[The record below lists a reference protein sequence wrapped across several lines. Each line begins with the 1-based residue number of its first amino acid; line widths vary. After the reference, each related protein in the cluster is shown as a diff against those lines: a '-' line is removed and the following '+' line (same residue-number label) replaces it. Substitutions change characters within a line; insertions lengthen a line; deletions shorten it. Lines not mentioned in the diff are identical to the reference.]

1 MPMKLGFE
9 DEDEEEKEKP
19 NKNFVPHMFA
29 NKN

>member
-1 MPMKLGFE
+1 MPMKLGF
-9 DEDEEEKEKP
+9 EDEEEKEKP